1 MKPDHDMKQKNS
13 AASSIQDSG
22 EGSHS
27 AHSPLSR
34 VSMKGGDDVARFAWQ
49 GRSIG
54 IEYQW
59 INKGDG
65 DAPLLIFLHEGL
77 GSLSLWRNFPARLC
91 QAAGIQG
98 LVFSRYGYGRS
109 STRPAEEQWGGDFM
123 QVQALELIPAFLE
136 AVGVP
141 PGQEPWLF
149 GHSDGGSIA
158 LIMAAH
164 DPARYAGVI
173 VVAPHTSIE
182 PETAQGVAGARQS
195 FLEGTSRAALE
206 RHHADAQSVVT
217 GWANSWLTPAG
228 LAWSIEPLL
237 ASITCPVLAIQGEQ
251 DAFGTVEQV
260 RVIQRH
266 APQTQLLELKE
277 CGHVP
282 HFQDPQTVIRACTS
296 FIRSVSAA
304 RAAQAAKISNG
315 GQAGPSQPPSD

>member
-1 MKPDHDMKQKNS
+1 MKRSLDL
-13 AASSIQDSG
+13 SSID
-22 EGSHS
+22 
-27 AHSPLSR
+27 
-34 VSMKGGDDVARFAWQ
+34 WQ
-49 GRSIG
+49 GRRID

-59 INKGDG
+59 INKGASS
-65 DAPLLIFLHEGL
+65 APLMIFLHEGL

-91 QAAGIQG
+91 EAAGVQG
-98 LVFSRYGYGRS
+98 LLFSRYGYGHS

-141 PGQEPWLF
+141 DEQERWLF

-182 PETAQGVAGARQS
+182 PETAQGVATARQA
-195 FLEGTSRAALE
+195 FVEGRSRAALD
-206 RHHADAQSVVT
+206 RYHDDAHAVVT
-217 GWANSWLTPAG
+217 GWANSWLAPAG
-228 LAWSIEPLL
+228 LAWTIEPTL

-266 APQTQLLELKE
+266 APQTRLLELPE

-282 HFQDPQTVIRACTS
+282 HFEDPEAVIGASVS
-296 FIRSVSAA
+296 FIGAVSAA
-304 RAAQAAKISNG
+304 RARQT
-315 GQAGPSQPPSD
+315 AGVSQPVEAAPGQTPQG